1 MFKCYA
7 SGIQSGQ
14 YKLFVIYCIISC
26 TIFCFNF
33 RDYRPQYEKLKKEK
47 EEENKK
53 QSEEQL
59 SRLHKDMAEKG
70 I

>member
-1 MFKCYA
+1 LVL
-7 SGIQSGQ
+7 I
-14 YKLFVIYCIISC
+14 
-26 TIFCFNF
+26 F

-53 QSEEQL
+53 NTEEQL
-59 SRLHKDMAEKG
+59 SQLHKDMAEKG